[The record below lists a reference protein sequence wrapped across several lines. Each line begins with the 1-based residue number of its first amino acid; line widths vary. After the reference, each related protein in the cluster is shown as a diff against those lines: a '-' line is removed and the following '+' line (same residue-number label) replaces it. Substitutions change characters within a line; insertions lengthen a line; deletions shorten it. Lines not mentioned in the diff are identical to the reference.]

1 MVQINGYS
9 GDIPPQKGSGTP
21 TGSTGSSYASAFYEY
36 RAKQQEE
43 YAKYQA
49 QQKSDYEAYV
59 QEQKAGLEALKQKG
73 NAAKGTNPA
82 DVSKANADYA
92 AALRNPDNWQDVQSK
107 FPQKPVTTESAPVDT
122 TDKSEGT
129 PKLTDYITGLSD
141 EAKTYL
147 NNSEQFKGFEKE
159 YTALIQFQLIKE
171 QELPGKQEALLA
183 AKQKFE
189 KTPYSDF
196 DAKSAAQKEYFAAQK
211 EYDDVLGSIHG
222 AEKDS
227 AELMKN
233 ILSYASVINSWKD
246 GTVIVSNRQ
255 SVGTGQSNVFN
266 REYTRVTL
274 PNGEKAYESNGKYY
288 QLNEQGLPNHDKL
301 IES

>member
-1 MVQINGYS
+1 MTRINGFN
-9 GDIPPQKGSGTP
+9 GDIPPRDSTGTS
-21 TGSTGSSYASAFYEY
+21 TGSTGSSYASSFDEY

-59 QEQKAGLEALKQKG
+59 QKQKAGLEALKQKG

-92 AALRNPDNWQDVQSK
+92 AALRNPDNWQDVQAK
-107 FPQKPVTTESAPVDT
+107 FLQKPVTTESAPVDT

-211 EYDDVLGSIHG
+211 EYDDVLGSISG
-222 AEKDS
+222 AKKEAS
-227 AELMKN
+227 EMIKN
-233 ILSYASVINSWKD
+233 IISYTNTINNWKD
-246 GTVIVSNRQ
+246 GKIIVVNRQ
-255 SVGTGQSNVFN
+255 SVGTGQSNIYN
-266 REYTRVTL
+266 REYTSVTL
-274 PNGEKAYESNGKYY
+274 PNGEKAYEYGGKYY
-288 QLNEQGLPNHDKL
+288 QLDADGYPNPDKF
-301 IES
+301 IE